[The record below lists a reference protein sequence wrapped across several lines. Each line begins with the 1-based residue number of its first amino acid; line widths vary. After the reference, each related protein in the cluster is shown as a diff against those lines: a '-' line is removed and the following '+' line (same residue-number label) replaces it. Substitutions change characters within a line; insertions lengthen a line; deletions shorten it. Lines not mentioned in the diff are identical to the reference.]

1 MKTCALQIERLKV
14 IADQL
19 EQLRQTEQANAQ
31 QLAAYIAD
39 ARIYLHEIS
48 MRCKTKQLRLVETTA
63 DQLEQLR
70 KEPAELESMDGIHLA
85 VQTIQEFLEQT
96 DLVTSSSE

>member
-1 MKTCALQIERLKV
+1 MKACALQIERLRV

-19 EQLRQTEQANAQ
+19 EQLRVEEEASAQ
-31 QLAAYIAD
+31 RLAAYIAD

-48 MRCKTKQLRLVETTA
+48 MRCKTRYLKLVETTA

-70 KEPAELESMDGIHLA
+70 KESSELESTASIEQASH
-85 VQTIQEFLEQT
+85 TIKEFLEQT
-96 DLVTSSSE
+96 DLVTSS